1 MAGVHE
7 WFAWVVIGVNA
18 AVGLWALG
26 AHWLPAWRRPQLWWA
41 AGTAHTTV
49 GVQLLLGVLLV
60 AGQDVEANDIHM
72 FYGFLALV
80 GVAVI
85 VSYRHLS
92 AYRYLIYGLGGLF
105 VMGLALRAATLEPLA
120 G

>member
-7 WFAWVVIGVNA
+7 VFAWVVIAANAVVGV
-18 AVGLWALG
+18 WALG
-26 AHWLPAWRRPQLWWA
+26 AHWLAAWRGRALWWA
-41 AGTAHTTV
+41 AGAAHLTV
-49 GVQLLLGVLLV
+49 GVQLLSGVLLV
-60 AGQDVEANDIHM
+60 AGQDVEANEIHM

-105 VMGLALRAATLEPLA
+105 VMGLALRAATLDPLA
-120 G
+120 A